1 MVSSPSPLESTWRNP
16 EQLPGDLVG
25 AVTALEDDPAIRRI
39 ALSGSVSV
47 VRQLLDD
54 GAPPRYLEL
63 VSAQPF
69 RTGDLPGEDA
79 P

>member
-1 MVSSPSPLESTWRNP
+1 
-16 EQLPGDLVG
+16 
-25 AVTALEDDPAIRRI
+25 VTALEDDPAIRRI